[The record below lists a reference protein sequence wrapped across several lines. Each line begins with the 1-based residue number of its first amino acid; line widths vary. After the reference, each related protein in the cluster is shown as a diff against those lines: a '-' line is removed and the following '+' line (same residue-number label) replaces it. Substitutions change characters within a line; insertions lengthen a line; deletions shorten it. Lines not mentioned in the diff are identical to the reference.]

1 MKIYPLSA
9 PYLKFEESIFVKEC
23 VKSEWVSSSGKFIT
37 KFEEEI
43 SKYTKSKF
51 VISCVNGTSA
61 LHIAL
66 KIIGVDSSC
75 EVIVPSLTFIAPV
88 NAVRYC
94 NADPIFMDSDQT
106 HNLDIKKTIK
116 FLEEE
121 TIKKN
126 NICYNIKTNKKIKAL
141 IPVHVWGNAIELDLL
156 IAACKKRNIKIVE
169 DSSESLG
176 TFFNSGK
183 FKSKHTGTIGDLG
196 CISFNGNKIVTCGG
210 GGAILTS
217 SKKYAIEA
225 KYLINQAKENNIF
238 YEHNKVGY
246 NYRLQNINAA
256 IGYAQIKNINYL
268 VKKKRKIFNNY
279 KSIFK
284 KNINFTL
291 FDPPNQFRSN
301 KWLNVLKIKKKMS
314 KKNFNKFLIKLNAN
328 GVEVR
333 PIWKLNHTQKE
344 YSKYQS
350 YEIQNAKEILNK
362 NFLIPSSIHLK
373 LSDQIKISQKINKLV
388 VNYL

>member
-1 MKIYPLSA
+1 MKFYPLSA
-9 PYLKFEESIFVKEC
+9 PYLKFQESNYVNEC
-23 VKSEWVSSSGKFIT
+23 IKSEWVSSSGKFIK

-43 SKYTKSKF
+43 SKYTQSKF

-66 KIIGVDSSC
+66 KIIGVNNSC
-75 EVIVPSLTFIAPV
+75 EVIVPSLTFIAPI

-94 NADPIFMDSDQT
+94 NADPIFIDSDHS

-116 FLEEE
+116 FLQEE
-121 TIKKN
+121 TIQKN

-141 IPVHVWGNAIELDLL
+141 IPVHVWGNAIELDILVT
-156 IAACKKRNIKIVE
+156 ACKKRNIKIVE
-169 DSSESLG
+169 DASESLG

-183 FKSKHTGTIGDLG
+183 FKSKHTGTVGDIG

-217 SKKYAIEA
+217 SKKYADEA

-256 IGYAQIKNINYL
+256 IGYAQMKKIDYL
-268 VKKKRKIFNNY
+268 VKKKRNIFNNY
-279 KSIFK
+279 KF
-284 KNINFTL
+284 L
-291 FDPPNQFRSN
+291 
-301 KWLNVLKIKKKMS
+301 LKIIRTLL
-314 KKNFNKFLIKLNAN
+314 FLTHLIKENLIN
-328 GVEVR
+328 G
-333 PIWKLNHTQKE
+333 
-344 YSKYQS
+344 
-350 YEIQNAKEILNK
+350 
-362 NFLIPSSIHLK
+362 
-373 LSDQIKISQKINKLV
+373 
-388 VNYL
+388 

>member
-1 MKIYPLSA
+1 M
-9 PYLKFEESIFVKEC
+9 KEC

-268 VKKKRKIFNNY
+268 VKKKRKIFDNY

-301 KWLNVLKIKKKMS
+301 KWLNVLKINKKIS
-314 KKNFNKFLIKLNAN
+314 KNNFNKFLLKLNSN
-328 GVEVR
+328 GIEVR
-333 PIWKLNHTQKE
+333 PIWKLNHTQKK
-344 YSKYQS
+344 YSKYQA
-350 YEIQNAKEILNK
+350 YEIQNAKKILNQ

-373 LSDQIKISQKINKLV
+373 LSDQIKLSQKINKLV

>member
-1 MKIYPLSA
+1 MKIFPLSA
-9 PYLKFEESIFVKEC
+9 PYLKFKESIYVKEC
-23 VKSEWVSSSGKFIT
+23 IHSEWISSNGKFIEM
-37 KFEEEI
+37 FETELC
-43 SKYTKSKF
+43 KYTQSKF

-66 KIIGVDSSC
+66 KILGVDSSC

-94 NADPIFMDSDQT
+94 NAAPIFMDSDHT
-106 HNLDIKKTIK
+106 HNLDLKKTIK

-121 TIKKN
+121 TIQKN
-126 NICYNIKTNKKIKAL
+126 NICYNIKTNKIIKAL
-141 IPVHVWGNAIELDLL
+141 IPVHVWGNAIELDSLV
-156 IAACKKRNIKIVE
+156 IACKKRNIKIVE

-183 FKSKHTGTIGDLG
+183 FKSMHTGTIGDLG

-217 SKKYAIEA
+217 KKKYAIEA

-256 IGYAQIKNINYL
+256 IGYAQMKKIDYL
-268 VKKKRKIFNNY
+268 VKKKRNIFNNY
-279 KSIFK
+279 KFLFK
-284 KNINFTL
+284 NNSYFTF
-291 FDPPNQFRSN
+291 FDPSNQRKSN
-301 KWLNVLKIKKKMS
+301 KWLNVLKINKKITKQ
-314 KKNFNKFLIKLNAN
+314 NFVNFLLHLNSQ
-328 GVEVR
+328 GIEVR
-333 PIWKLNHTQKE
+333 PIWKLNHTQK
-344 YSKYQS
+344 KYIKFQS
-350 YEIQNAKEILNK
+350 YNIKNAHEILRK
-362 NFLIPSSIHLK
+362 NFLIPSSIHLN
-373 LSDQIKISQKINKLV
+373 LNDQIKIAKKINKLIT
-388 VNYL
+388 NYI